1 MSDQAEAFADNRI
14 RVAETHHRTHHLV
27 ELLVS
32 YVSEA
37 DADLPRDQFLR
48 LVINRIVDELCSPL
62 PRPRWRP
69 RRRQAAASA
78 HIHLSDELAVMMCGI
93 DQSVRPSTLARK
105 HEKPKRGAKQAM
117 PKTRRPLVI
126 DKGRNRQ
133 IQAKPN
139 GQKL

>member
-1 MSDQAEAFADNRI
+1 MCAIAAPAVTSAPSAGG
-14 RVAETHHRTHHLV
+14 RVGAY
-27 ELLVS
+27 S
-32 YVSEA
+32 
-37 DADLPRDQFLR
+37 
-48 LVINRIVDELCSPL
+48 
-62 PRPRWRP
+62 
-69 RRRQAAASA
+69 
-78 HIHLSDELAVMMCGI
+78 LSDELAVMMCGI